1 MDTKGRPTKLEDII
15 SADSLITVMRQP
27 IDRLDMGNAEAVK
40 AEITEYNSNNYSLEI
55 RKAIR
60 EYIKLQPMKIMLL
73 MIASS
78 PDAIVS
84 AYMEALVASIDRAI
98 KQRAEV
104 EELREMAGR

>member
-1 MDTKGRPTKLEDII
+1 MDAKGRPTKLEDII

-27 IDRLDMGNAEAVK
+27 LDTNMDAVK

-84 AYMEALVASIDRAI
+84 AYMEALIASIDVAI

-104 EELREMAGR
+104 DELREMADR